1 MRPARIPL
9 SIFRTAIFFGAAM
22 ICAAA
27 PLSAQEG
34 PTRAAP
40 PQVPG
45 NGASSD
51 ASIAYKEIDLKQ
63 LVAATRTEL
72 PGQRVILV
80 PSGIRFRAVL
90 AAMPAPQ
97 RTEYLQKALGMMG
110 IHSLGNINQRIGLD
124 YGGEKA
130 LAAYIDDATA
140 SRLGKEARAG
150 QSLQFYAY
158 HVYNQGRG
166 PALVV
171 TSFSP
176 VNP

>member
-1 MRPARIPL
+1 MRPARTPL
-9 SIFRTAIFFGAAM
+9 SIFRTAILFGAAM
-22 ICAAA
+22 ICTAA
-27 PLSAQEG
+27 PLSAQE
-34 PTRAAP
+34 AP
-40 PQVPG
+40 ARPPA
-45 NGASSD
+45 NGASAD
-51 ASIAYKEIDLKQ
+51 ASVAYKEIDLKQ

-130 LAAYIDDATA
+130 LAAYIDEATA
-140 SRLGKEARAG
+140 SRLGKEAKTG

-166 PALVV
+166 PALVI